1 MAKYARRTLT
11 VAVLAAAVWGCAE
24 MDQPRPDQQQ
34 QDAAATHQSCVAK
47 GFTEGTPEFSNC
59 MEAEAAL
66 MADRRR
72 RGVYGTGQQPVSTY
86 GQPDTGRLC
95 LPTAAGPSFGC

>member
-1 MAKYARRTLT
+1 MAKYGRRTLT
-11 VAVLAAAVWGCAE
+11 VVVLTAAVWGCAE
-24 MDQPRPDQQQ
+24 MGQPRPDQQQ
-34 QDAAATHQSCVAK
+34 QDAAATHQRCIAK

-72 RGVYGTGQQPVSTY
+72 RGVYGTGQQPAATY

-95 LPTAAGPSFGC
+95 LPTAAGASFGC

>member
-1 MAKYARRTLT
+1 MARYRSRTLT
-11 VAVLAAAVWGCAE
+11 VVVLTAAVWGCAE
-24 MDQPRPDQQQ
+24 MDQPGPDQQQ
-34 QDAAATHQSCVAK
+34 QDAAAAQQSCVAK

-59 MEAEAAL
+59 TEAEVAL

-72 RGVYGTGQQPVSTY
+72 RGVYGTEQQPASAY
-86 GQPDTGRLC
+86 GRPDTGRLC